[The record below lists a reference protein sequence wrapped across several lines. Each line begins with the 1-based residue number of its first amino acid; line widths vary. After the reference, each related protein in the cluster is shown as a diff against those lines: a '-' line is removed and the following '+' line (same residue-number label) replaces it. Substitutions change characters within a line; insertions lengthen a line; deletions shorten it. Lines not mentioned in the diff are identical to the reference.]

1 MSISSA
7 FVNFVL
13 AHDGRKKFFSDPEKM
28 EKHLEELRIE
38 QSKPYVMPEEWDFET
53 TVRVEKFGVHDC
65 YILNEGKERA
75 VMYLHGGSGIHQM
88 LKYHYRFIKKMIK
101 SEDVTV
107 YLPIYP
113 LAPTYSCKEAY
124 PMLESVYDM
133 MLTKH
138 DPSKIT
144 VMGDSMGGNLAL
156 SFPMSINGRKDMC
169 GSIVLLSPCLDMSG
183 DHPKTEE
190 YYKRE
195 PRLTLYEL
203 KRCGELWSG
212 EKDVHDPIV
221 SPIYGQLEG
230 LPKISLYV
238 GTKELLLLDAER
250 LRDRALEEGHEL
262 DYHEWKGMS
271 HVFPVQPIREAK
283 LVFPQIMADLA

>member
-7 FVNFVL
+7 VVNFIL

>member
-7 FVNFVL
+7 VVNFIL

-38 QSKPYVMPEEWDFET
+38 QSKPYVMPEESDFET